1 MVVKAQQ
8 GEHLLLAPGYLLRA
22 LVRKL
27 LGKKD
32 HRLND
37 DIVSRMVRT
46 TYPGAVDFDIKRLGI
61 NAGGLLIG
69 GIETTS
75 QAVTQVIEYLL
86 EDPEWLAKARSA
98 AQKDN
103 PAELDGIV
111 WEASFRFLLTCF
123 ARLPAITPWPKAQT
137 TRPRSR
143 LELMFWP

>member
-1 MVVKAQQ
+1 
-8 GEHLLLAPGYLLRA
+8 LRA

-27 LGKKD
+27 PGKRD
-32 HRLND
+32 NRLND

-61 NAGGLLIG
+61 NAGGLLISA
-69 GIETTS
+69 IETTS
-75 QAVTQVIEYLL
+75 QAVAQVIEYLL

-98 AQKDN
+98 AQEDN
-103 PAELDGIV
+103 PAEFDGIV
-111 WEASFRFLLTCF
+111 WEALRFVPISSSCF
-123 ARLPAITPWPKAQT
+123 ARLPATTPLRKAQT